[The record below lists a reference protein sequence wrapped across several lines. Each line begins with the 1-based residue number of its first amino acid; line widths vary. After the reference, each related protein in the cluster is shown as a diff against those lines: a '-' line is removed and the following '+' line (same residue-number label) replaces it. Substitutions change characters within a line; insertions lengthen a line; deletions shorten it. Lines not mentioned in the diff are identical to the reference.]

1 MKKAFLFLTMLLG
14 SFLAMNAAEGDGNK
28 VSISSEVNADKTS
41 CTVAVSLD
49 NVDQIVALQLDI
61 DIPEGMA
68 VGVTYSGTVPAGVTL
83 TNRCGDHIGATGV
96 VTGNKYRVV
105 VYSMKNTAITG
116 NNGVIFTVNFTSAS
130 TIADPSQALCNV
142 SNVILC
148 DINAIDK
155 ATVSTAEGYLVG
167 DINMDG
173 NVDVFDI
180 VAMLKIIK
188 GENNGFNLN
197 AANVNGDQSIDVFD
211 VVALLRIL
219 KK

>member
-68 VGVTYSGTVPAGVTL
+68 APAGVTL
-83 TNRCGDHIGATGV
+83 TDRCGDHIGATGV

-130 TIADPSQALCNV
+130 TIAAPSQALCNV

-155 ATVSTAEGYLVG
+155 ATASTADGYLVG

>member
-1 MKKAFLFLTMLLG
+1 MKKAFLSLIMLLG

-68 VGVTYSGTVPAGVTL
+68 APAGVTL

-96 VTGNKYRVV
+96 VTDNKYRVV

-130 TIADPSQALCNV
+130 TIAAPSQALCNV

-148 DINAIDK
+148 DINALDK
-155 ATVSTAEGYLVG
+155 ATTSTAEGYLAG
-167 DINMDG
+167 DVNNDGKVNIMDVLAIIEIINDVPNTHNMRAADANG
-173 NVDVFDI
+173 NGSVNIVDV
-180 VAMLKIIK
+180 LKILEIINK
-188 GENNGFNLN
+188 
-197 AANVNGDQSIDVFD
+197 
-211 VVALLRIL
+211 
-219 KK
+219 

>member
-68 VGVTYSGTVPAGVTL
+68 APAGVTL

-130 TIADPSQALCNV
+130 AIAAPSQALCNV

-155 ATVSTAEGYLVG
+155 ATISTAEGYLAG

>member
-68 VGVTYSGTVPAGVTL
+68 APAGVTL
-83 TNRCGDHIGATGV
+83 TDRCGDHIGATGV

-130 TIADPSQALCNV
+130 TIADAAQALCNV

-155 ATVSTAEGYLVG
+155 ATASTADGYLVG

>member
-68 VGVTYSGTVPAGVTL
+68 APAGVTL
-83 TNRCGDHIGATGV
+83 TDRCGDHIGATGV

-130 TIADPSQALCNV
+130 TIAAPSQALCNV

-155 ATVSTAEGYLVG
+155 ATISTAEGYLAG
-167 DINMDG
+167 DVNNDGKLDGLDILGLVAIINE
-173 NVDVFDI
+173 
-180 VAMLKIIK
+180 KT
-188 GENNGFNLN
+188 EGFNLS
-197 AANVNGDQSIDVFD
+197 AAYVNNDDAINGLDLLLLID
-211 VVALLRIL
+211 LINR
-219 KK
+219 

>member
-1 MKKAFLFLTMLLG
+1 MKKAFLSLIMLLG

-28 VSISSEVNADKTS
+28 VNISSELNADKTS
-41 CTVAVSLD
+41 CTVSVSLD

-61 DIPEGMA
+61 DIPEGMTA
-68 VGVTYSGTVPAGVTL
+68 PAGVTL
-83 TNRCGDHIGATGV
+83 TSRCGDHIGATGV

-130 TIADPSQALCNV
+130 AIADAAQALCNV

-155 ATVSTAEGYLVG
+155 ATTSTAEGYLVG
-167 DINMDG
+167 DVNMDG
-173 NVDVFDI
+173 KFDI
-180 VAMLKIIK
+180 LDVIATINIIK
-188 GENNGFNLN
+188 GNTQNYNLN
-197 AANVNGDQSIDVFD
+197 AANANGDNTIDILD
-211 VVALLRIL
+211 VVQIL
-219 KK
+219 AIIKK

>member
-68 VGVTYSGTVPAGVTL
+68 APAGVTL
-83 TNRCGDHIGATGV
+83 TDRCGDHIGATGV

-130 TIADPSQALCNV
+130 TIADAAQALCNV

-148 DINAIDK
+148 DINALDK
-155 ATVSTAEGYLVG
+155 ATASTAEGYLTG
-167 DINMDG
+167 DVNMDG
-173 NVDVFDI
+173 NVNVMDVLAVLEIIAEEPNSYNMNAADANSDKSI
-180 VAMLKIIK
+180 NVMDVLKILEI
-188 GENNGFNLN
+188 
-197 AANVNGDQSIDVFD
+197 ID
-211 VVALLRIL
+211 
-219 KK
+219 K

>member
-68 VGVTYSGTVPAGVTL
+68 APAGVTL

-130 TIADPSQALCNV
+130 TIADAAQALCNV

-148 DINAIDK
+148 DINALDK
-155 ATVSTAEGYLVG
+155 ATASTAEGYLTG
-167 DINMDG
+167 DVNMDG
-173 NVDVFDI
+173 NVNVMDVLAVLEIIAEEPNSYNMNAADANSDKSI
-180 VAMLKIIK
+180 NVMDVLKILEI
-188 GENNGFNLN
+188 
-197 AANVNGDQSIDVFD
+197 ID
-211 VVALLRIL
+211 
-219 KK
+219 K

>member
-68 VGVTYSGTVPAGVTL
+68 APAGVTL

-130 TIADPSQALCNV
+130 TIADAAQALCNV

-155 ATVSTAEGYLVG
+155 ATASTAEGYLTG
-167 DINMDG
+167 DVNMDG
-173 NVDVFDI
+173 NVNVMDVLAVLEIIAEEPNSYNMNAADANSDKSI
-180 VAMLKIIK
+180 NVMDVLKILEI
-188 GENNGFNLN
+188 
-197 AANVNGDQSIDVFD
+197 ID
-211 VVALLRIL
+211 
-219 KK
+219 K

>member
-14 SFLAMNAAEGDGNK
+14 SFLTMSAEGDGNK
-28 VSISSEVNADKTS
+28 VNISSEVSEDKTS

-68 VGVTYSGTVPAGVTL
+68 APAGVTL
-83 TNRCGDHIGATGV
+83 TDRCGDHIGATGV

-130 TIADPSQALCNV
+130 TIAAPSQALCNV

-155 ATVSTAEGYLVG
+155 ATISTAEGYLAG
-167 DINMDG
+167 DVNNDGKLDGLDILGLLDIINE
-173 NVDVFDI
+173 
-180 VAMLKIIK
+180 KT
-188 GENNGFNLN
+188 EGFNLS
-197 AANVNGDQSIDVFD
+197 AAYVNNDDAINGLDLLLLID
-211 VVALLRIL
+211 LINR
-219 KK
+219 

>member
-1 MKKAFLFLTMLLG
+1 MKKAFLSLIMLLG

-28 VSISSEVNADKTS
+28 VNISSELNADKTS
-41 CTVAVSLD
+41 CTVSVSLD

-61 DIPEGMA
+61 DIPEGMTA
-68 VGVTYSGTVPAGVTL
+68 PAGVTL
-83 TNRCGDHIGATGV
+83 TSRCGDHIGATGV

-130 TIADPSQALCNV
+130 AIADAAQALCNV

-155 ATVSTAEGYLVG
+155 ATTSTAEGYLFG
-167 DINMDG
+167 DVNMDG
-173 NVDVFDI
+173 KVNGMDVLAVI
-180 VAMLKIIK
+180 SIITD
-188 GENNGFNLN
+188 GSDAYEYNLN
-197 AANVNGDQSIDVFD
+197 AADANADKSIDGMD
-211 VVALLRIL
+211 LLLIIDYINR
-219 KK
+219 

>member
-68 VGVTYSGTVPAGVTL
+68 APAGVTL

-130 TIADPSQALCNV
+130 AIANPAQALCNV

-155 ATVSTAEGYLVG
+155 ATASTAEGYLVG